1 MQAQRILTHT
11 ADPSVNR
18 IDGFEIAEPVA
29 AGEVLL
35 AVRRVA
41 LTTNNITY
49 ALFGER
55 MQYWQFFL
63 SGEAGWGIVPVWGF
77 ADVLASRAEG
87 LREGERIYGYWPL
100 ATHLRVQ
107 AAQVSRGRFVDAVP
121 HRAELPPI
129 YNQYLRCAADP
140 TYREHDE
147 GALAIVKPLFTTAWL
162 LADFFHEQHWCG
174 ARQLV
179 ISSASSKTAY
189 ATAWCARQLGGVQVV
204 GLTSPANLGFVR
216 ALGCYD
222 RVLTYDTLAQL
233 DAALPTVFADY
244 SGNAGQ
250 RARLHHH
257 VGANLMRSAVIG
269 GTQFSTGARD
279 SGLPGA
285 KPTFFFAP
293 EQGRRR
299 AEAWGGAELQRRV
312 GESQGAFLQRALDPV
327 APWLQIESHEGLAVA
342 QSLLARLA
350 RGEVDPRGGHVVDI
364 GSTHE

>member
-1 MQAQRILTHT
+1 
-11 ADPSVNR
+11 
-18 IDGFEIAEPVA
+18 
-29 AGEVLL
+29 
-35 AVRRVA
+35 
-41 LTTNNITY
+41 
-49 ALFGER
+49 
-55 MQYWQFFL
+55 MQYWQFFP

-140 TYREHDE
+140 SYREHDE
-147 GALAIVKPLFTTAWL
+147 AALAIVRPLFTTAWL

-216 ALGCYD
+216 ELGCYD
-222 RVLTYDTLAQL
+222 RVLAYDDVVQL
-233 DAALPTVFADY
+233 DAAARTVFADF
-244 SGNAGQ
+244 AGSADR
-250 RARLHHH
+250 RARLHMHFGDALVH
-257 VGANLMRSAVIG
+257 SAVIG
-269 GTQFSTGARD
+269 ATQFAPAVREAA
-279 SGLPGA
+279 LPGA

-293 EQGRRR
+293 EQARRR
-299 AEAWGGAELQRRV
+299 ADAWGGAELQRRT
-312 GESQGAFLQRALDPV
+312 GEAQRAFLRRALDPE
-327 APWLQIESHEGLAVA
+327 APWLRIETHLGLAAAVEIMA
-342 QSLLARLA
+342 SLATGA
-350 RGEVDPRGGHVVDI
+350 VDPRVGHAVGVA
-364 GSTHE
+364 